1 MTFLGELNTA
11 IVIMA
16 IIYWAVSKDFGA
28 YLLMGWSDTGW
39 PPACWAT
46 TR

>member
-16 IIYWAVSKDFGA
+16 IIYWAVSKDFRA

-39 PPACWAT
+39 
-46 TR
+46 